1 MTDSAAAVFLLGVD
15 VKVKLI
21 DVGYHKAR
29 TQYRNRIST
38 DGEVERQV
46 AASVQEVNSN
56 SHATCNVTV
65 THS

>member
-15 VKVKLI
+15 VKVKLM

-46 AASVQEVNSN
+46 AVQEVNSN